1 MSTRR
6 KIERLEHRIANPLP
20 QSIRSQLAQSVFA
33 KLFGLG
39 GDDFAAHIR
48 TAADIER
55 AKLEA
60 QRRRPR
66 RREDADTDDA
76 IELVE
81 ISPGVWGRPEPR
93 RMRRR

>member
-20 QSIRSQLAQSVFA
+20 QSIRSQLAQTVFA

-39 GDDFAAHIR
+39 GDDFAEHIR
-48 TAADIER
+48 TAAEIER
-55 AKLEA
+55 AKMKATAA
-60 QRRRPR
+60 QRRRPPT
-66 RREDADTDDA
+66 DTEDA

-81 ISPGVWGRPEPR
+81 IAPGVWGRPEPR